1 MTNKEFKV
9 FFNPLIPF
17 VGVVAAL
24 VTQTHDSGIVGGEC
38 WPSKKPELFVY
49 FHLSFDEQSYSLSVL
64 VPGYQGY
71 QKRKKDICVF

>member
-24 VTQTHDSGIVGGEC
+24 VTKTHDSGIVGGEC
-38 WPSKKPELFVY
+38 
-49 FHLSFDEQSYSLSVL
+49 
-64 VPGYQGY
+64 
-71 QKRKKDICVF
+71 